1 MGFFNEMVFVILKYF
16 FHGIRPKKCYVFLSE
31 SPCVLYKNA
40 DTPKHASNGRDFS
53 REPAAGEPT
62 AAVPE
67 AAAAAGRTKRRP
79 ERADTEED
87 EDSTS
92 SATVSRS
99 ATIIVKD
106 SVTKA
111 WYIS

>member
-1 MGFFNEMVFVILKYF
+1 MAVI
-16 FHGIRPKKCYVFLSE
+16 
-31 SPCVLYKNA
+31 
-40 DTPKHASNGRDFS
+40 FS
-53 REPAAGEPT
+53 RERAAGEPA

-67 AAAAAGRTKRRP
+67 AAAAGAGRTKRRP

-99 ATIIVKD
+99 STFIVKD
-106 SVTKA
+106 MVVRKVWHTST
-111 WYIS
+111 YFLI

>member
-1 MGFFNEMVFVILKYF
+1 MCQMAEI
-16 FHGIRPKKCYVFLSE
+16 
-31 SPCVLYKNA
+31 
-40 DTPKHASNGRDFS
+40 FS
-53 REPAAGEPT
+53 RERAAGEPAAT
-62 AAVPE
+62 APE

-99 ATIIVKD
+99 STFIVKD
-106 SVTKA
+106 RGQKVCHTST
-111 WYIS
+111 YFLI